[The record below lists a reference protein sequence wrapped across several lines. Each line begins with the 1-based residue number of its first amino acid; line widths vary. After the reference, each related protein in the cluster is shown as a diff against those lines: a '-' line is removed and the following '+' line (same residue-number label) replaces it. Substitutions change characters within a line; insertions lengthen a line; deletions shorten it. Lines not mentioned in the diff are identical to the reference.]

1 MRSQFKRG
9 FTLIELLV
17 VIAII
22 AILIALLLPA
32 VQQAREAAR
41 RSQCKNNLKQFGLAI
56 HNYAETHGV
65 LPPGYIR
72 QRGSDSNNFGN
83 WSWGTYLLPFVDQA
97 SLYNQLNPGNVRMVD
112 AINPSDPVHG
122 DSGTRLLRLMQKP
135 VVIFRCPSDVGPDVN
150 KNVGGDREVRDAGS
164 QNRNTAISN
173 YVAVNRSH
181 ETTRG
186 AGGVQG
192 GPFYQNSKVK
202 IRDLT
207 DGTSNQLLL
216 GERIWKKVATV
227 STNNPWAGNVFGAA
241 GTRQAHNGGVASVMG
256 CGKRKLNCPENNECR
271 RGFLSTHEGGVHF
284 LMGDGAV
291 RFISEN
297 IDHNTNPAV
306 NSTLEYLMA
315 IQDGNTIG
323 EF

>member
-56 HNYAETHGV
+56 HSYAETHGV

-72 QRGSDSNNFGN
+72 QRGSNSNNFAN
-83 WSWGTYLLPFVDQA
+83 WSWGTYLLPFIDQA
-97 SLYNQLNPGNVRMVD
+97 PLYNSLNPGNVQMD
-112 AINPSDPVHG
+112 NAIDPTDPVHG
-122 DSGTRLLRLMQKP
+122 DSGSRLLRLMQQP
-135 VVIFRCPSDVGPDVN
+135 VVSFRCPSDVGPDTN
-150 KNVGGDREVRDAGS
+150 SSGNNDRKLRDQNGSVRH
-164 QNRNTAISN
+164 TAISN

-181 ETTRG
+181 ETQRG
-186 AGGVQG
+186 AGGIQG
-192 GPFYQNSKVK
+192 GPFYENSKVK

-207 DGTSNQLLL
+207 DGTSNQLLI

-227 STNNPWAGNVFGAA
+227 TTNNPYAGNVFGAA

-271 RGFLSTHEGGVHF
+271 RGFLSAHEGGVHF

-297 IDHNTNPAV
+297 IDHNTNGAV

-323 EF
+323 DF